1 MFFGYQYLITNF
13 GFFNSEVDEPNRVRA
28 LSIKSKYQPLS
39 QKDIDYLQRYQY
51 MQDNQQNKD
60 NRYVLNESYK
70 VGKKLLF

>member
-1 MFFGYQYLITNF
+1 M
-13 GFFNSEVDEPNRVRA
+13 
-28 LSIKSKYQPLS
+28 SIKSKYQPLS